1 MKKYFFI
8 ALILTLAIAAYAQP
22 NLFLPRVVLQKC
34 GDMNN
39 LTLES
44 PYVANTGTTTSPN
57 FQITVLMV
65 ETGETIGT
73 NLGTSATNLR
83 ISRIGNGT
91 TTPYYTGITMN
102 LQAFA
107 VSGWNE
113 NYTLRYTIN
122 YIGTPVPNAVDLDN
136 TWDTIIPNR
145 LTSVLNI
152 QDPVQGVPPL
162 ITTPPTYTLNVN
174 GPVGYTYNSGTAW
187 GAVVDSDDEVNDL
200 IGTVLTPDPI
210 DPLTVGTWNP
220 PTYTVQAS
228 DFVDG
233 VATITFAIEPPVVD
247 TYVYTLHINGPD
259 GYAVTGPNTELD
271 GITDYTETAATAAAL
286 IGNYTIAAAPAGQYW
301 LVNPIEVTEAMFV
314 PVATKSV
321 RGQRSSQNN
330 DRAVYYFEATIE
342 FALGTYPA
350 FTVVVNGPA
359 GYTVNGLPFPATFTD
374 NNDFTNDLIGLILT
388 PDATVD
394 GTWNPLTITVAAGDF
409 IQGTVVYSFELVP
422 IVQPITYTVVVN
434 GPAGYTVNGNAF
446 PYPLV
451 DANDTVNDLIGT
463 ILTPDATVDGT
474 WNPLTITVAAADFDP
489 QTNTA
494 TYMFELI
501 PCVPQYSWEIVAY
514 DGYDQSDQTTPLAAT
529 IWYCDQ
535 LFAVWGDPNYTWV
548 NIGTTPLMVWYPCG
562 LWQLGT
568 YRVSHP
574 GYNDDTWVWNQIV
587 WENIFEDYAYT
598 DWYGFRNVPR
608 PVPVELS
615 SFTAVNVDRN
625 VRLTWVSQTETE
637 MIGYRVLRSNVNDL
651 SSAEAITPTAIAATN
666 TSTTQTYNYTDT
678 EVVENNQYYYWLESV
693 DYNASEFFGPVSVFI
708 EVSAPAVTNVSQI
721 VKSAYPNPFK
731 ANSNTTIVVDVKTG
745 ETGTVTVYNIL
756 GQVVRTFSVNAGTN
770 NVSWNGK
777 DSRGNA
783 CGSGIYFYKL
793 STPSVTD
800 TKKLVIVK

>member
-1 MKKYFFI
+1 MKKIIILLALTLITLAVFAQTNTPRTLYVQIRNADNSAVLATDHPFI
-8 ALILTLAIAAYAQP
+8 TYQATITSSPNTFTETSPDGGFVFLGGQSYIKIQLGNFQNQWVVGDNVVLNAQRSSDDAVGMLNNIVIPTGTAAIYWGRGGTHPGTPLILIA
-22 NLFLPRVVLQKC
+22 
-34 GDMNN
+34 D
-39 LTLES
+39 
-44 PYVANTGTTTSPN
+44 
-57 FQITVLMV
+57 
-65 ETGETIGT
+65 
-73 NLGTSATNLR
+73 
-83 ISRIGNGT
+83 
-91 TTPYYTGITMN
+91 
-102 LQAFA
+102 
-107 VSGWNE
+107 
-113 NYTLRYTIN
+113 
-122 YIGTPVPNAVDLDN
+122 
-136 TWDTIIPNR
+136 
-145 LTSVLNI
+145 
-152 QDPVQGVPPL
+152 
-162 ITTPPTYTLNVN
+162 TPP
-174 GPVGYTYNSGTAW
+174 A
-187 GAVVDSDDEVNDL
+187 
-200 IGTVLTPDPI
+200 
-210 DPLTVGTWNP
+210 
-220 PTYTVQAS
+220 TYTVNMTTVPAGYITPSTLGPVTDVTTIYGTYTPTPLPAPATGYWTPANLVIDAATVWTADGDNWVLNQE
-228 DFVDG
+228 FVWTETTQYFDEYKLF
-233 VATITFAIEPPVVD
+233 V
-247 TYVYTLHINGPD
+247 NGPD
-259 GYAVTGPNTELD
+259 GFAVAGPNYMLD
-271 GITDYTETAATAAAL
+271 GVTDYFKTATTPDAL
-286 IGNYTIAAAPAGQYW
+286 YGQYTIADPPAGFHW
-301 LVNPIEVTEAMFV
+301 IANPITVGTDTVFEQVFPVKSQGRRTAMN
-314 PVATKSV
+314 
-321 RGQRSSQNN
+321 RE
-330 DRAVYYFEATIE
+330 DVYRYYTASIE
-342 FALGTYPA
+342 FVLEADPVYPV

-359 GYTVNGLPFPATFTD
+359 GYTVNGLPFPAIFTD
-374 NNDFTNDLIGLILT
+374 NSQDYTNDLIGLILT

-409 IQGTVVYSFELVP
+409 IQGTAAYSFELIP
-422 IVQPITYTVVVN
+422 PVQPITYTVVVN

-446 PYPLV
+446 PYTLV
-451 DANDTVNDLIGT
+451 DANDTVNDLIGMV
-463 ILTPDATVDGT
+463 LTPDTTVDGT

-501 PCVPQYSWEIVAY
+501 PCVNQYSWEIVAY
-514 DGYDQSDQTTPLAAT
+514 DGYDQNDQTTPLAAT

-574 GYNDDTWVWNQIV
+574 DYDDDTWVWNQIV

-598 DWYGFRNVPR
+598 DWYGFRNENGN
-608 PVPVELS
+608 VPVELS
-615 SFTAVNVDRN
+615 SFTALNVDRN

-651 SSAEAITPTAIAATN
+651 ASAEAITPTAIAATN

-678 EVVENNQYYYWLESV
+678 EVIENNQYYYWLESV